1 VFSDADIEHELPSSD
16 ALGDAGNIIMLN
28 GDVGTYYLRT
38 RVELAYIQG
47 RIFDLL
53 HSSRARKITATER
66 QGRVSR
72 CRSMLSDWYRKMP
85 PGFRQDVVVD
95 GLPRRSAQLIAALY
109 NTYLLSLFI
118 LHGLHQESK
127 SLVMRV
133 RSHAFGSQDQE
144 PIQRL
149 HPYSDCQNPL
159 PAAWA
164 DCVESSRAC
173 LKLFT
178 AVGQTDYYV
187 W

>member
-1 VFSDADIEHELPSSD
+1 VFSDADIEHELPCSD
-16 ALGDAGNIIMLN
+16 ALGDAGNIFMLN
-28 GDVGTYYLRT
+28 GKVGVYYLRT

-53 HSSRARKITATER
+53 HSPRARKITTTER

-72 CRSMLSDWYRKMP
+72 CRDMLSDWYRKMP
-85 PGFRQDVVVD
+85 PGCQQGAVLDS
-95 GLPRRSAQLIAALY
+95 LPRRSAQLIAALY
-109 NTYLLSLFI
+109 NSYLLSLYI
-118 LHGLHQESK
+118 LHGLHQESE

-133 RSHAFGSQDQE
+133 RSHAFGCQDQE
-144 PIQRL
+144 RSQRL
-149 HPYSDCQNPL
+149 HPYSDCENPL
-159 PAAWA
+159 PSAWA

-178 AVGQTDYYV
+178 AAGQTDYYV